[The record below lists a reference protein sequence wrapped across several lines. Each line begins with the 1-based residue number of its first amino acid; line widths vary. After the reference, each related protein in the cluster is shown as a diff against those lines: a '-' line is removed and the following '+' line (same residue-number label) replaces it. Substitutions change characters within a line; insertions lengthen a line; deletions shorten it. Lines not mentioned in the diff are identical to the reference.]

1 MKGPKIDDW
10 VRLMIEQTALR
21 VNRNVNN
28 VPPILPVN
36 NRDDQDL
43 WIWFVRAFRTAF
55 TNTTRSEDAL
65 SKLLAIKMQGDD
77 LDTYIATFDHLR
89 DVAQW
94 ERDS

>member
-21 VNRNVNN
+21 VNGNVNN
-28 VPPILPVN
+28 VPPIPPVN

-43 WIWFVRAFRTAF
+43 WIWFVRVFRTAF
-55 TNTTRSEDAL
+55 TDTTQSEDAL
-65 SKLLAIKMQGDD
+65 SKLLAIKMQGED